1 LRARIEHRLHYWC
14 CDCHRKGGKIDA
26 VAVGSLGFAER
37 HPRAAVIIPP
47 RLTVIASETKASQR
61 DTHRTT
67 IAEHARMSWQRC
79 GGGDRTLLAIIGLR
93 LSPPVRTW
101 CTGERLALEEGKWK
115 VSRECPNGAAIGGR
129 HVHRQH
135 GRSPSVPP
143 DPSGMAVG
151 ANNLFIADA
160 SVMPG
165 VSRTNPTP
173 YDHDRRAHRQ
183 VGAQAC
189 DA

>member
-1 LRARIEHRLHYWC
+1 MRCMGLGVNAGTTGTSRCALTIVLAVVVFCSDASLAESLHRLSGAQIRTQVTGKVITDGTHWRETY
-14 CDCHRKGGKIDA
+14 DPGGIGRGK
-26 VAVGSLGFAER
+26 VESFERMPQWGS
-37 HPRAAVIIPP
+37 
-47 RLTVIASETKASQR
+47 
-61 DTHRTT
+61 
-67 IAEHARMSWQRC
+67 
-79 GGGDRTLLAIIGLR
+79 DR
-93 LSPPVRTW
+93 
-101 CTGERLALEEGKWK
+101 
-115 VSRECPNGAAIGGR
+115 GR
-129 HVHRQH
+129 HVHRQY

-143 DPSGMAVG
+143 DPSGMVVG